1 MSDDQRRP
9 TATDTEAWLRT
20 ELLYWFTGANG
31 LGWSPSTP
39 GLPKRID
46 SLVELFARAQRRESA
61 PTNLDATVVESIR
74 AEERERCAKALEAER
89 ERVADEQG
97 GMLGEMAVYDICA
110 LHIRQLAGGQN

>member
-46 SLVELFARAQRRESA
+46 SLVELFARAQRRERATPVRARDDWHEDDGAVLWWQFPVTEPPYAGTPLDDDFPEYMTHWTPIVVPEA
-61 PTNLDATVVESIR
+61 P
-74 AEERERCAKALEAER
+74 
-89 ERVADEQG
+89 
-97 GMLGEMAVYDICA
+97 
-110 LHIRQLAGGQN
+110 